1 MSITVIKITACFSAA
16 IITMNLTAPVFAE
29 DLSNQTEIQTE
40 SAKEEVQEEKSET
53 EMSISESETVALKD
67 NFPEQESQ
75 PAAKEEV
82 KSEETIGSS
91 EMAIEKS
98 PVTETAKEIIPN
110 WEWNDK
116 DNVIQDN
123 TIDIVCKNEN
133 YMLTYQNFSACL
145 PDKIILGE
153 TEDISIKEWQ
163 CKEINLEPGTELL
176 SLHKDSIHLSAVFDK
191 QYKLNPDPLITIRF
205 LKLTPTG
212 KFTGKETGIWKWVV
226 KHN

>member
-1 MSITVIKITACFSAA
+1 MNVTVIKITACFAA
-16 IITMNLTAPVFAE
+16 TIITINLTAPVFAK
-29 DLSNQTEIQTE
+29 DISDQTEIQTE
-40 SAKEEVQEEKSET
+40 AAEEVQEEKSATVTTMSET
-53 EMSISESETVALKD
+53 ETVALD
-67 NFPEQESQ
+67 ENFPEQEAQS
-75 PAAKEEV
+75 ATKEEV
-82 KSEETIGSS
+82 ESEEIMDSS
-91 EMAIEKS
+91 EMVVEKNS
-98 PVTETAKEIIPN
+98 VTETAKETITN

-176 SLHKDSIHLSAVFDK
+176 SLHKDSIHLNAVFDK

-226 KHN
+226 KNN

>member
-1 MSITVIKITACFSAA
+1 MSITVIKITACFTAA
-16 IITMNLTAPVFAE
+16 IITINLTAPVFAE
-29 DLSNQTEIQTE
+29 DISDQTEIQTE
-40 SAKEEVQEEKSET
+40 AAKGEVQEEQSAAVATMSET
-53 EMSISESETVALKD
+53 ETVALKD

-82 KSEETIGSS
+82 ESEEIMDSS
-91 EMAIEKS
+91 EMVVEKNS
-98 PVTETAKEIIPN
+98 VTETAKETITN